1 MKSLM
6 YAVVYVA
13 VLLGTA
19 LAHLHLPKGELEL
32 RTYPKV
38 SATEFAV
45 MREEALR
52 LVAGNAELD
61 MGLSG
66 NRYFELNCRSEPTLL
81 VDNSS
86 SQLLIISQTSR
97 AHEKLALGPFS
108 SAGAAASCQSSVS
121 VQAKKVLLGERK
133 PPLRPA
139 STNQLW
145 SWFLMRTTT

>member
-19 LAHLHLPKGELEL
+19 LAHLHLPKGELAL

-45 MREEALR
+45 MREDALR
-52 LVAGNAELD
+52 LVAEDASLGPARFGDN
-61 MGLSG
+61 
-66 NRYFELNCRSEPTLL
+66 YFELSCRDEPTML

-86 SQLLIISQTSR
+86 SQLLIFAFGVR
-97 AHEKLALGPFS
+97 APETP
-108 SAGAAASCQSSVS
+108 CTQ
-121 VQAKKVLLGERK
+121 
-133 PPLRPA
+133 PLH
-139 STNQLW
+139 SLW
-145 SWFLMRTTT
+145 NSWFMPDG